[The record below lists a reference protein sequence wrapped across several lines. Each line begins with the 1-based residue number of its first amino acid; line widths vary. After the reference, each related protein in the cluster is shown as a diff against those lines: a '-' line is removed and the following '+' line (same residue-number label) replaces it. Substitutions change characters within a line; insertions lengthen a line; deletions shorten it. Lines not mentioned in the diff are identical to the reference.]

1 MHRKALACFGV
12 LYTHIGMN
20 ALDSQLASCW
30 VLGVTKDQSQ
40 ILLRF
45 PTDITAWKRHQ
56 KGWSG
61 PFSSQSIQIQIR
73 FQESM
78 VFARFHSFST
88 CFNCIFPIS
97 SAKNEASNSPRDLV
111 QCLQFTNPKKAPEPT
126 EPPKRKAFR
135 GAALGCQ
142 KEENVQRKIESYPPE
157 KAVTW
162 HRKSRKC
169 VDGFGPDEKMIVID
183 RISMYI

>member
-97 SAKNEASNSPRDLV
+97 SAKNEASNSPETWCSASNSPTQKRRRNPRSPQRERRSEARRLDAKKRRMSSGKLKV
-111 QCLQFTNPKKAPEPT
+111 ILQRKQLPGIGNP
-126 EPPKRKAFR
+126 
-135 GAALGCQ
+135 
-142 KEENVQRKIESYPPE
+142 ENV
-157 KAVTW
+157 
-162 HRKSRKC
+162 
-169 VDGFGPDEKMIVID
+169 
-183 RISMYI
+183 